1 MRFLSIASGSSGNCT
16 YIGTRNTH
24 ILVDTGIAYKRMM
37 AGLNEIDVAG
47 EDLTGILITH
57 EHIDHVAGLGVLSRK
72 LGVPIYASHGTVQAL
87 RHIGTLGDIDESLYH
102 EIPADQAF
110 TVGDLTVTPFANSH
124 DAAEPFG
131 YRVEAREASV
141 AVCTDLG
148 VYTADTVE
156 KLKNLDAV
164 LLEANHDI
172 RMLQVGP
179 YPYALKQRILGERGH
194 LSNEASGR
202 LLGEILHDHMQ
213 YILLGHLSK
222 ENNLPALA
230 YEAVRL
236 EITMGDCCYDGDD
249 FPILVADRDHPSD
262 LICLQE

>member
-16 YIGTRNTH
+16 YIGAGNTH
-24 ILVDTGIAYKRMM
+24 ILVDTGIAFKRIM
-37 AGLNEIDVAG
+37 AGLGGIDVAG
-47 EDLTGILITH
+47 QDLTGILITH
-57 EHIDHVAGLGVLSRK
+57 EHSDHVAGLGVLARK
-72 LGVPIYASHGTVQAL
+72 LEIPIYASQGTIQAL
-87 RHIGTLGDIDESLYH
+87 RRICALGEIDEALYH
-102 EIPADQAF
+102 PVPADQEF
-110 TVGDLTVTPFANSH
+110 TIGDLTVTPFANSH

-131 YRVEAREASV
+131 YRVESAEASV

-148 VYTADTVE
+148 VYTDYTIS

-164 LLEANHDI
+164 LLEANHDV

-179 YPYALKQRILGERGH
+179 YPYSLKQRILGERGH

-222 ENNLPALA
+222 ENNMPALA

-236 EITMGDCCYDGDD
+236 EITMGENPYDADD
-249 FPILVADRDHPSD
+249 FPIAVADRDQPSK
-262 LICLQE
+262 LICLHE

>member
-24 ILVDTGIAYKRMM
+24 ILVDTGIAYKHIL
-37 AGLNEIDVAG
+37 AGLHGIDVAG

-57 EHIDHVAGLGVLSRK
+57 EHSDHVAGLGVLARK
-72 LGVPIYASHGTVQAL
+72 LGIPIYASHGTIQAL
-87 RHIGTLGDIDESLYH
+87 HRISTLGEIDASLYH
-102 EIPADQAF
+102 EIPADQEFAI
-110 TVGDLTVTPFANSH
+110 GDMTVTPFANSH

-131 YRVEAREASV
+131 YRVASAEASV

-148 VYTADTVE
+148 VYTDYTISR
-156 KLKNLDAV
+156 LKGLDAV
-164 LLEANHDI
+164 LLEANHDV

-179 YPYALKQRILGERGH
+179 YPYSLKQRILSERGH

-222 ENNLPALA
+222 ENNMPALA

-236 EITMGDCCYDGDD
+236 EITMGDNAYDADD
-249 FPILVADRDHPSD
+249 FPIAVAERDRPSK